1 MFPQIKS
8 LVWIVGGKQSRFHQ
22 ILGVIQSLSGV
33 DGCDWSLSN
42 MVTLVWSKLAFSHHS
57 THSRCHCGGGKGLNF
72 DLRSLWRKLI
82 GDLDWLVIEN
92 QEMFRTRLFS
102 CHPERLNP
110 RLQSLQFV
118 ISEVPRLHR
127 RRGVA
132 CEAEKFSPEKYCT
145 RGLFGC
151 CWVFLVSLPYYPN
164 VLIISSTKLWCAI

>member
-1 MFPQIKS
+1 MLPQIKS

-22 ILGVIQSLSGV
+22 ILGVIQSLSGG

-102 CHPERLNP
+102 CHPERLNR

-127 RRGVA
+127 RRGVRSRKILA
-132 CEAEKFSPEKYCT
+132 REILYK
-145 RGLFGC
+145 RVVRLLLGLSRQPR
-151 CWVFLVSLPYYPN
+151 LLPQCPDY
-164 VLIISSTKLWCAI
+164 